1 MVNNLI
7 TIVIPCKNEGKLIV
21 EVIKKIRKKEPKV
34 KIIISDSSDEPLS
47 LSELKK
53 IKNVTIVDGGL
64 PSVAR
69 NNGAKLVD
77 TEYILFIDADIYIE
91 NDVIKK
97 SLEIMSLNDKDL
109 VTTKFRTND
118 GKYNWVYK
126 IFDVIQFF
134 TSKTKPFCLGGFM
147 LFKTDKFRELGGFNE
162 NYKIA
167 EDYEISSKIHPEKF
181 EILNDYVYTT
191 SRRFKNKGVWYMLKL
206 MMKCW
211 INRNNEEFHKQ
222 DFKYWVNGK
231 KN

>member
-109 VTTKFRTND
+109 VTTKFRTNLRIILFD
-118 GKYNWVYK
+118 LFFSWVET
-126 IFDVIQFF
+126 I
-134 TSKTKPFCLGGFM
+134 
-147 LFKTDKFRELGGFNE
+147 
-162 NYKIA
+162 
-167 EDYEISSKIHPEKF
+167 
-181 EILNDYVYTT
+181 
-191 SRRFKNKGVWYMLKL
+191 
-206 MMKCW
+206 
-211 INRNNEEFHKQ
+211 
-222 DFKYWVNGK
+222 
-231 KN
+231 